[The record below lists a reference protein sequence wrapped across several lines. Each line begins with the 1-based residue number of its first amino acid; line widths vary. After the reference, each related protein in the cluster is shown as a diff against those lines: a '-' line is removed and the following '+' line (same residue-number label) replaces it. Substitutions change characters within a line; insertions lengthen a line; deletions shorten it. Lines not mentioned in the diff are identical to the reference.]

1 VASSPLCGR
10 SDLVLVLGDPQS
22 ADTRQLSAQARDTG
36 VKVANIQAVSDITP
50 AMLTGVTTIGAVEST
65 SAPAVLSA
73 EIIAALA
80 GLGQLG
86 VGRRQVSTDMTG
98 APGAHT

>member
-1 VASSPLCGR
+1 
-10 SDLVLVLGDPQS
+10 
-22 ADTRQLSAQARDTG
+22 
-36 VKVANIQAVSDITP
+36 
-50 AMLTGVTTIGAVEST
+50 VEST

-98 APGAHT
+98 APGAHA